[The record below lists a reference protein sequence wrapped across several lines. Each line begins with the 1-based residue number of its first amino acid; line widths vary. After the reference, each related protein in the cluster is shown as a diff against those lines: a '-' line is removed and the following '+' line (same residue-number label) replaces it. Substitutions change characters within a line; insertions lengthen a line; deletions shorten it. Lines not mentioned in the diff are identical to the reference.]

1 MSRLSFGNPR
11 AEVSSARGWGSLHT
25 QLVAADDLS
34 LVRGRGGGIA
44 LQRDQAGI
52 DSVNDPLGIRE
63 EVLVELVR
71 RSDPVARA
79 DDDGRRIQIV
89 EAHIRQVLRDLV
101 EEGASCAGVGGQDH
115 AAGLLDGSDQIGII
129 QRDQRRHVDD
139 VGFHAVLLGERLGC
153 VDCAVQRRADGEDG
167 QILAVADL
175 VDSAGCPF
183 ILFRGNAALV
193 EFFALAVDTL
203 GLEDDAGIGAVQSRL
218 HDTLGLVWGGRE
230 EDLQAGDVGDDGDPV
245 LRVLRAVLGTD
256 GHTQDHRH
264 LQDTGRHG
272 LPLGHLVEDLVACT
286 AKEVAVHELDDC
298 AAAAHAVTDGGAD
311 DGSLGDRRVEE
322 SGVRND
328 IHQAAV
334 DSISAAPVTHVFAI
348 GDERRVF
355 VVLVDQRLKDRVADV
370 VDLHVGELIAVL
382 IEREVLLL
390 GQVSIALAA
399 LLRASNVQLLIG
411 SAHGAD
417 GLVGEHQVCKV
428 IRVLVEVDIRRDL
441 LVVSRAADHG
451 HAVSGF
457 FFKLAAAI
465 EIYTLHIVGSVVAA
479 AFGMVDFSPVASK
492 GWLGLPTFLPYGPFT
507 FDWKIFIPFFI
518 AYMVAVMEA
527 LGVYQAA
534 SEIQGT
540 PLERKQVRYG
550 LAGEAAGSAI
560 SSLIGGFTTTA
571 YPQNVG
577 LLNLTG
583 EGKLRTRT
591 PVIIAAVLLLI
602 LGFVPKA
609 GALLSVI
616 PSAVVGGIFLPAA
629 ASLIVTGLRALRKV
643 ADDER
648 RQTVIGMSL
657 LLGIALPKALSGLTG
672 GASVFF
678 GNNIMVGVFSAII
691 LNALFVALPDLVAKH
706 RAPASVDVP
715 AADPADG
722 TGAAAYDER

>member
-1 MSRLSFGNPR
+1 MS
-11 AEVSSARGWGSLHT
+11 
-25 QLVAADDLS
+25 
-34 LVRGRGGGIA
+34 
-44 LQRDQAGI
+44 
-52 DSVNDPLGIRE
+52 IRK
-63 EVLVELVR
+63 ELT
-71 RSDPVARA
+71 A
-79 DDDGRRIQIV
+79 QN
-89 EAHIRQVLRDLV
+89 
-101 EEGASCAGVGGQDH
+101 
-115 AAGLLDGSDQIGII
+115 
-129 QRDQRRHVDD
+129 
-139 VGFHAVLLGERLGC
+139 VLLGFQHVLVSNVWLDPVFVAGAIGLPIALSSNMINAIFIVSGLVTLVQATRLVRLPVVQGPSAAFDALMIAAGTAGMLGAASSSILIASL
-153 VDCAVQRRADGEDG
+153 VFLVAVPDRCDRADAVPVLSDDFLGVVIFMVGVSLSGFTLSEFLGGAPGDKTFADPH
-167 QILAVADL
+167 ILTVSILTTAIVL
-175 VDSAGCPF
+175 VLSLLGKGLLKSF
-183 ILFRGNAALV
+183 SFLIALV
-193 EFFALAVDTL
+193 
-203 GLEDDAGIGAVQSRL
+203 
-218 HDTLGLVWGGRE
+218 
-230 EDLQAGDVGDDGDPV
+230 VG
-245 LRVLRAVLGTD
+245 T
-256 GHTQDHRH
+256 
-264 LQDTGRHG
+264 
-272 LPLGHLVEDLVACT
+272 
-286 AKEVAVHELDDC
+286 
-298 AAAAHAVTDGGAD
+298 
-311 DGSLGDRRVEE
+311 
-322 SGVRND
+322 
-328 IHQAAV
+328 
-334 DSISAAPVTHVFAI
+334 
-348 GDERRVF
+348 
-355 VVLVDQRLKDRVADV
+355 
-370 VDLHVGELIAVL
+370 
-382 IEREVLLL
+382 
-390 GQVSIALAA
+390 
-399 LLRASNVQLLIG
+399 
-411 SAHGAD
+411 
-417 GLVGEHQVCKV
+417 
-428 IRVLVEVDIRRDL
+428 
-441 LVVSRAADHG
+441 
-451 HAVSGF
+451 
-457 FFKLAAAI
+457 
-465 EIYTLHIVGSVVAA
+465 VVAA

-540 PLERKQVRYG
+540 SLERKQVRYG